1 MGFNTKRTLWVGFG
15 FMSICAFW
23 QIYDGIVPLILRD
36 TFGLDGAG
44 KGLVMA
50 ADNILRWFCC
60 PCSDPCPTGPHTRLG
75 RRMPYILAGTRRGGG
90 VHAVYPSGGR
100 PRKPA
105 PVCRGAGP
113 YPAVHGRLPEPH
125 GGPDA

>member
-50 ADNILRWFCC
+50 ADNILALVLLPLFGSLSDRTPYPPGPADAVHPGGHRPGRWC
-60 PCSDPCPTGPHTRLG
+60 PCCLSLWRTT
-75 RRMPYILAGTRRGGG
+75 
-90 VHAVYPSGGR
+90 
-100 PRKPA
+100 
-105 PVCRGAGP
+105 
-113 YPAVHGRLPEPH
+113 
-125 GGPDA
+125 